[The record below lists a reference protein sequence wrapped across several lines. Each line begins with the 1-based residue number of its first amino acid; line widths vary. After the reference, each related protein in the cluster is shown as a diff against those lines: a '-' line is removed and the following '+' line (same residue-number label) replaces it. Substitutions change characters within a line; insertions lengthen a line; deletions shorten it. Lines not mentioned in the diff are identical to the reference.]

1 MHPPPSPSA
10 PFKGHSMLSQII
22 DRYCRVLRMVMVAF
36 LALMFVLVAGNVVL
50 RYGFNSGVTV
60 SEELSRWLFVWVVF
74 LGAIVAQRDGA
85 HLGTDALLARLSPAG
100 KRLCFV
106 ISHLLM
112 LLVCWMLARGSWD
125 QVLVNRETSSPV
137 MGVSGH
143 LLRQWTG
150 TCAVSRTGPGK
161 PAVAALFGTDQGGRA
176 DRNPRV
182 GRRHRLA
189 CPREVNPITHT

>member
-1 MHPPPSPSA
+1 
-10 PFKGHSMLSQII
+10 MLSQII

-137 MGVSGH
+137 MGVSLGIFYASG
-143 LLRQWTG
+143 LVL
-150 TCAVSRTGPGK
+150 ALS
-161 PAVAALFGTDQGGRA
+161 AALVLVNQLW
-176 DRNPRV
+176 
-182 GRRHRLA
+182 RLCSGQIKEA
-189 CPREVNPITHT
+189 ELIGIRESEEDIDLPALVK